1 MAPRLPGH
9 MLVDPSRREDIGR
22 CQSWRRLVA
31 KKPIYWVAEKICYIG
46 GGWLEV
52 PTTTTTATGATGTAE
67 ASSSSTAT
75 GSGAVSS
82 LLKQVFEG
90 NVLSSEDVAAAKY
103 WENASEGVQAQYIGT
118 FFTIGSSLGGSS
130 SGGQKTALTHGVSV
144 GGSSSGVAQG
154 MIERPELF
162 MCLLFRALMLSDQHL
177 PSNIIL
183 NMISQ
188 PSSKYLRVFGLFLGR
203 YLFAD
208 RGQPELLK
216 QAWEICEDDS
226 RSIRVLRT
234 KGGKSLVGIESVDV
248 VAFELMTSK
257 QWEGNLTF
265 PWSKPLPTTTN

>member
-1 MAPRLPGH
+1 M
-9 MLVDPSRREDIGR
+9 
-22 CQSWRRLVA
+22 A
-31 KKPIYWVAEKICYIG
+31 KKPIYWVAEKVCYLG

-52 PTTTTTATGATGTAE
+52 PTTTASTA
-67 ASSSSTAT
+67 ASSSSGAATAT

-90 NVLSSEDVAAAKY
+90 KVLSSEDIAAAKY

-118 FFTIGSSLGGSS
+118 FFTIGSSLGGSNNGS
-130 SGGQKTALTHGVSV
+130 QKTALSHGVSV
-144 GGSSSGVAQG
+144 GDGGSSSSGVAPG

-177 PSNIIL
+177 PSNVIM

-216 QAWEICEDDS
+216 QAWEVCEDDS

-265 PWSKPLPTTTN
+265 PWCKPLPAS